1 MSWTVWLLIGSA
13 FALYGYYRKNIN
25 VMANAVAAYVAGTLV
40 HLGLT
45 DSLIPYV
52 AFILVSW
59 TLVIAQTRWLAGAYA
74 YLLGRQVR
82 LDKNLEPGQTQEIEL
97 DHKAFR
103 IKSITGQKLKA
114 GARTVIVA
122 VKGSVALVKAV
133 DEG

>member
-1 MSWTVWLLIGSA
+1 
-13 FALYGYYRKNIN
+13 
-25 VMANAVAAYVAGTLV
+25 MANAVAAYVAGTLV